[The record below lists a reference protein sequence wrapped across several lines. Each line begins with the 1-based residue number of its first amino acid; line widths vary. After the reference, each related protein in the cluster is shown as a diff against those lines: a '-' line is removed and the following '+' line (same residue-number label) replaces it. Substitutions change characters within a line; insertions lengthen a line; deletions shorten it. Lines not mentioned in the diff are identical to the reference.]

1 MCLTQ
6 ERQPGGRD
14 LDFQAMVLTTYLI
27 TNRICLVVMTTRI
40 LRESSG
46 AAVRRL
52 WDEDRDRD
60 RLLYARDGA
69 VN

>member
-1 MCLTQ
+1 M
-6 ERQPGGRD
+6 
-14 LDFQAMVLTTYLI
+14 DFQAMVLTTYLI